1 MSTFL
6 KVTFPDITFS
16 DESTAVLRS
25 ILKKWFCT
33 RWRELF
39 TRNSE
44 GPFEI
49 FSVAGV
55 VPTRELW
62 PYESILD
69 FARAG
74 NHIRTWGAPPLCPS
88 VMAVV
93 MRFNGAEKNYTFL
106 YMHNFQTNWAR
117 KSRLVR
123 IGQVFNL
130 LKNLTN
136 RDFLAQFVQK
146 LCMYKLVSFFFSA
159 PLNLTTTAITEGH
172 KGGAPQIWYDFRLAQ
187 SLEYSHVV
195 IVCK

>member
-1 MSTFL
+1 MKWLYDVILWYSSCLTLASTCWNWYSRKL
-6 KVTFPDITFS
+6 DRLIDGLTDRCKDRLSYKDAQEP
-16 DESTAVLRS
+16 S
-25 ILKKWFCT
+25 ILPLTTICSKTFI
-33 RWRELF
+33 
-39 TRNSE
+39 RNSE
-44 GPFEI
+44 GQFQI
-49 FSVAGV
+49 FSAAGV

-93 MRFNGAEKNYTFL
+93 MRFNGAEKNYTYL

-136 RDFLAQFVQK
+136 RDFLA
-146 LCMYKLVSFFFSA
+146 
-159 PLNLTTTAITEGH
+159 
-172 KGGAPQIWYDFRLAQ
+172 W
-187 SLEYSHVV
+187 
-195 IVCK
+195 IV

>member
-1 MSTFL
+1 MVFRFFYFFGHFWPLGGLWGVLGVPNNSWGPPRATMSSLFSRDTLPQGSVPKNGPWLLLRLRFFNFFTL
-6 KVTFPDITFS
+6 KVIFS
-16 DESTAVLRS
+16 HFWTLGG
-25 ILKKWFCT
+25 
-33 RWRELF
+33 
-39 TRNSE
+39 RNSE
-44 GPFEI
+44 GPFQI
-49 FSVAGV
+49 FLVVGV

-117 KSRLVR
+117 KSRLGR
-123 IGQVFNL
+123 IGPVFNL

-136 RDFLAQFVQK
+136 RDFLA
-146 LCMYKLVSFFFSA
+146 
-159 PLNLTTTAITEGH
+159 
-172 KGGAPQIWYDFRLAQ
+172 W
-187 SLEYSHVV
+187 
-195 IVCK
+195 IV